1 MKSLKVIALFI
12 ISLLNAELTH
22 YERGVLLY
30 EQRASKAEGLN
41 ANTEIID
48 QAINEFLKG
57 YKTSGSELS
66 SGIYLLRC
74 YYYKGKFVAEDDQK
88 KNDFKFCWP
97 PTNK

>member
-1 MKSLKVIALFI
+1 MKSLKVITLFI
-12 ISLLNAELTH
+12 LSFLNAELTH

-48 QAINEFLKG
+48 QAISEYLKG

-74 YYYKGKFVAEDDQK
+74 YYYKGKFVAKMIIKRKISSIKEK
-88 KNDFKFCWP
+88 H
-97 PTNK
+97 